1 MNPCYRC
8 KKKDMCIRFCKV
20 KLDYLR
26 HLNKAQR
33 KRKNATPI
41 TAAEKTTNE
50 STLLI

>member
-8 KKKDMCIRFCKV
+8 KKKDMCARFCKV

-33 KRKNATPI
+33 KSKKCHTYYGSGE
-41 TAAEKTTNE
+41 EK
-50 STLLI
+50 